1 MKIFPQ
7 LPVAMVVKNFNFGRN
22 IQEKE
27 MINLMLREGFLCE
40 CTLIYVK
47 ILFLKFLKF
56 YPHGFREYGMQSF
69 ILEYICKPDLKST
82 KR

>member
-1 MKIFPQ
+1 MKIFQQ
-7 LPVAMVVKNFNFGRN
+7 LPVAMVVKNFNFGIN
-22 IQEKE
+22 VQEKE

-47 ILFLKFLKF
+47 ILFSIFLKF

-69 ILEYICKPDLKST
+69 ILEYVWKPDFKAM